1 VYDTKRPPTRRPSMD
16 ALEWVMLLALGI
28 VATFVALGMA
38 Y

>member
-1 VYDTKRPPTRRPSMD
+1 MD